1 MAAIL
6 LSFGSLI
13 AWMVCAFTTSSNG
26 DPTQLIPDENSPHN
40 ETQDRQQPTYYDSPC
55 YSLKVA
61 CAGDSLTLGEIGNPI
76 SYPDQLQEAL
86 GSNFTVRNFGVNSVT
101 AIRGLTQSYNQTSA
115 FEDSLLFDSD
125 VFLLMLGTNDA
136 KFWDQYGDERFEKDM
151 EWIVQT
157 VLEASFRP
165 NTASRILLGI
175 PPWIKQ
181 DYGAIKN
188 EIMVSEVIPAIRSF
202 AVKAELPLVDMYA
215 ITEGKDDYYIS
226 DNLHLNSIGYSA
238 IMEAWKGA
246 ILCNSNGICEVG
258 EDCQTCPQ
266 DLKQN
271 ICGTEESGSLWHA
284 PQSDMFGGNRLYH
297 QQSRNASEPVWQYCP
312 TKKAYHD

>member
-1 MAAIL
+1 MSVVGML
-6 LSFGSLI
+6 LVFG
-13 AWMVCAFTTSSNG
+13 AVTVWMVSAIMASNDG
-26 DPTQLIPDENSPHN
+26 DPMQMLQEGSIQHN
-40 ETQDRQQPTYYDSPC
+40 ASHDQQDRTYNPPTFP
-55 YSLKVA
+55 LRIA
-61 CAGDSLTLGEIGNPI
+61 CAGDSLTLGKIGNQI

-86 GSNFTVRNFGVNSVT
+86 GSKFTVQNFGVNSVT
-101 AIRGLTQSYNQTSA
+101 AIRGLKPSYNVTSA
-115 FEDSLLFDSD
+115 FQESLSFDSD
-125 VFLLMLGTNDA
+125 VYLLMLGTNDA

-165 NTASRILLGI
+165 NTAGRILLGI

-202 AVKAELPLVDMYA
+202 AAKAELPLVDMYA
-215 ITEGKDDYYIS
+215 TTEGKDDYYIS

-266 DLKQN
+266 DCN
-271 ICGTEESGSLWHA
+271 I
-284 PQSDMFGGNRLYH
+284 N
-297 QQSRNASEPVWQYCP
+297 CP
-312 TKKAYHD
+312 